1 MDDGGDVVDRYLL
14 EGLSHALCNHIAM
27 SSLTSNDQ
35 AKSND
40 ACRLLLLHD
49 RLYEHGY
56 FKSSRHT
63 NGVDLNVWI
72 ELAKFLLGVFH

>member
-1 MDDGGDVVDRYLL
+1 MDDGGDVVDGYLL
-14 EGLSHALCNHIAM
+14 QGLGHTLGNHIAM

-40 ACRLLLLHD
+40 ACRLLLLHY

-56 FKSSRHT
+56 FESSRHT

-72 ELAKFLLGVFH
+72 ELTKFL